1 MLGFW
6 MLWADH
12 EVLYSSERHQG
23 SQQGVAIPLE
33 FPYALF
39 AIVYGLELSLDCSA
53 SFLQIA

>member
-1 MLGFW
+1 